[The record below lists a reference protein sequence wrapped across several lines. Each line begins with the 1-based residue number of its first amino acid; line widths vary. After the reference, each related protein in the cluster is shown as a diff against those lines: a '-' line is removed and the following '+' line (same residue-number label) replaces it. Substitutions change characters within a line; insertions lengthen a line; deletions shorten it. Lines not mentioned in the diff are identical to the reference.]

1 MLSNINDD
9 ELQATKEA
17 KNLVLS
23 NPKEAPELLNAVIAQ
38 YKLEGKVVC
47 ALESRR
53 WQCFAF
59 MANLDFDEAKSR
71 LELLTSEAIQA
82 NQPRYVGVAEMYYG
96 VIAVESGESDEAV
109 EFFGHAI
116 QIATELGDLDLL
128 YRVQTNLAY
137 AQMTQDRGEDALDTL
152 RNCLRPLDVKDASI
166 SNSTIYYNIATTVLQ
181 LAFREHVDGAQIE
194 DRLDQAQAALATSV
208 QHSGDDPLITLL
220 TKVQLALYTGLS
232 EDPIKGL
239 EELAELEPEVELS
252 FASHRNSYLV
262 AKCQLLEVAEKWPEL
277 CRETELFLDDVNAS
291 RSFVYVQSLLR
302 QASRAYAKTGDFERA
317 LLLLQRSLNRPTRGK
332 SPTGEERAKFLS
344 LQQDLERQKFDH
356 DVLRMRNKTLIERNK
371 ILEQEARYDPLSGLL
386 NRRGTEEV
394 LQQFSERRFATRFL
408 IALLDID
415 HFKRINDK
423 FGHAIGDQVIHE
435 FAACL
440 LGSATNPGK
449 IGRWG
454 GEEFLIIFDVS
465 EDAEMEMIG
474 RTLVEEIRGLNWDH
488 IHTGMKVTA
497 SVGLSMWCEG
507 DSLDN
512 AVRIADDML
521 YDVKHHGRDNWRA
534 WPLDEAA

>member
-1 MLSNINDD
+1 
-9 ELQATKEA
+9 
-17 KNLVLS
+17 
-23 NPKEAPELLNAVIAQ
+23 
-38 YKLEGKVVC
+38 
-47 ALESRR
+47 
-53 WQCFAF
+53 
-59 MANLDFDEAKSR
+59 
-71 LELLTSEAIQA
+71 
-82 NQPRYVGVAEMYYG
+82 MYYG
-96 VIAVESGESDEAV
+96 VIAVESGGFDDAAEL
-109 EFFGHAI
+109 FGHAI

-152 RNCLRPLDVKDASI
+152 RNCIRPIDDKDASV

-181 LAFREHVDGAQIE
+181 LAFREHVDGGQIE

-208 QHSGDDPLITLL
+208 KHCSDDPLITLL
-220 TKVQLALYTGLS
+220 TKVQSALYTGLS

-239 EELAELEPEVELS
+239 AELAALEREVELS
-252 FASHRNSYLV
+252 FASHRNSYMV
-262 AKCQLLEVAEKWPEL
+262 AKCQLLEVAENWSEL
-277 CRETELFLDDVNAS
+277 CRETELFLDEINAS
-291 RSFVYVQSLLR
+291 CSYVYVQSLLR
-302 QASRAYAKTGDFERA
+302 QASRAYAKIGDFEQA
-317 LLLLQRSLNRPTRGK
+317 LLLLQRSLIRPAKGK
-332 SPTGEERAKFLS
+332 VPAGQERAKFVS
-344 LQQDLERQKFDH
+344 LQQDLERQKFDQ

-394 LQQFSERRFATRFL
+394 LQQYSERRFATRFL

-440 LGSATNPGK
+440 LGSSSNPQK

-454 GEEFLIIFDVS
+454 GEEFLIIFDVT

-474 RTLVEEIRGLNWDH
+474 RTLVEEIRALNWDH

-497 SVGLSMWCEG
+497 SVGLSMWCDG